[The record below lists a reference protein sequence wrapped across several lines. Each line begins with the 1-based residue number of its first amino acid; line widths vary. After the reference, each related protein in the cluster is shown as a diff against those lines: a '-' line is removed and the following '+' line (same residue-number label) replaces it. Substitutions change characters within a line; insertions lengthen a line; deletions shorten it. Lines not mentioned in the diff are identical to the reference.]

1 MKKDIVNETFK
12 KHLKLLHEHLNIN
25 EYSPFEGQNSSDFD
39 KIKHKL
45 SPQQIERI
53 KNLDRSG
60 FVTWVFTHWDDENQI
75 LSIESIDTHEMRRS
89 PLNIDKEGKTMTD
102 GDFEQ
107 MRNQNLKKYPDPKK
121 LSIREGHSPEVE
133 NYYRLVK
140 AGKIPEKQAK
150 EVANL
155 IQNYDYGYQVDD
167 YNEVYQYVTLYAPP
181 NHGNIQDQPGFGGI
195 VHVDKDGKHIDDNNI
210 EKMRKQNLKQYPKD
224 RIKPSIREVE

>member
-1 MKKDIVNETFK
+1 MKKDIVNETFN

-25 EYSPFEGQNSSDFD
+25 EYSPFEGQN
-39 KIKHKL
+39 
-45 SPQQIERI
+45 
-53 KNLDRSG
+53 
-60 FVTWVFTHWDDENQI
+60 
-75 LSIESIDTHEMRRS
+75 
-89 PLNIDKEGKTMTD
+89 
-102 GDFEQ
+102 
-107 MRNQNLKKYPDPKK
+107 KK

-150 EVANL
+150 EVEDL
-155 IQNYDYGYQVDD
+155 IKNYNYSGVIGYQVDD

-195 VHVDKDGKHIDDNNI
+195 VHVDKDGKHIDDKNI
-210 EKMRKQNLKQYPKD
+210 EKMRNQNLKQYPKD

>member
-1 MKKDIVNETFK
+1 MKKDIVNETFN

-25 EYSPFEGQNSSDFD
+25 EYSPFEGQN
-39 KIKHKL
+39 
-45 SPQQIERI
+45 
-53 KNLDRSG
+53 
-60 FVTWVFTHWDDENQI
+60 
-75 LSIESIDTHEMRRS
+75 
-89 PLNIDKEGKTMTD
+89 
-102 GDFEQ
+102 
-107 MRNQNLKKYPDPKK
+107 KK

-181 NHGNIQDQPGFGGI
+181 NHSEQPGFGGSGI
-195 VHVDKDGKHIDDNNI
+195 VHVDKDGKHIDDDGI